1 MLRPRKPQ
9 LDLDPGQIPRHWFA
23 GSAVASHISN
33 GVSLL
38 FPAGER
44 FFVRSVNHY
53 LESLADP
60 ALRAEVRG
68 FFGQE
73 GSHARAHEQDF
84 ERLRAQGYKI
94 DGFLR
99 LYQRF
104 SFDVLEKHCPPALNL
119 AGTAAAEHFTAI
131 MAESALTTDG
141 LALAHPEMRKLLLWH
156 AAEEIEHKHVAFD
169 VLQAVNPSYALRMA
183 GLALATLNLAAWW
196 MVATAMLLHQ
206 DGVTPRSARREM
218 KAIRAHTAKMERP
231 EEPIFSG
238 VFTRGIREYARRDFH
253 PRQHDNYA
261 LAAAYLAQA
270 GLEPRAEAA

>member
-1 MLRPRKPQ
+1 MLRPRKPGLA
-9 LDLDPGQIPRHWFA
+9 LDAKIPRHWFG
-23 GSAVASHISN
+23 GSAVASHIAN
-33 GVSLL
+33 GVNLL

-53 LESLADP
+53 LDTLGDAS
-60 ALRAEVRG
+60 LRAEVRG

-99 LYQRF
+99 VYQRF
-104 SFDVLEKHCPPALNL
+104 SFDVLEKLCPPELNL

-131 MAESALTTDG
+131 MAEGALASDG
-141 LALAHPEMRKLLLWH
+141 LALAHPEMRKLLMWH

-196 MVATAMLLHQ
+196 MVASAMLMHQ
-206 DGVTPRSARREM
+206 DGLTPRSARREM
-218 KAIRAHTAKMERP
+218 KAIRKHAASMPRP
-231 EEPIFSG
+231 DGPIFSR
-238 VFTRGIREYARRDFH
+238 VFARGIREYARRDFH

-261 LAAAYLAQA
+261 LAAAYLAEA